1 MTVSPQDY
9 EKLIEDT
16 LKDELD
22 WLVEEFDQLFKEK
35 NKKYTQEDITIAN
48 QILDQVIDGIK
59 TNNSEELLNLLAITL
74 NRIETKFPEF
84 F

>member
-9 EKLIEDT
+9 EKIIEDN
-16 LKDELD
+16 LRDELE
-22 WLVEEFDQLFKEK
+22 WLIEEFDQLFKEK
-35 NKKYTQEDITIAN
+35 KEKYTREDITIAN

-59 TNNSEELLNLLAITL
+59 TNNSEELLNLLAMTL
-74 NRIETKFPEF
+74 NKIESTYPEF